1 MTAAAVALG
10 SVDVSSVLPLSVP
23 CAAAGDG
30 RCANAT
36 DSRLSRSSASFE
48 SSTVSVRGALFLRTI
63 MMSSSFTGAPRGK
76 AGPPVCLP
84 QVGTGVSHLTSSMT
98 GNRRKLRQM
107 RAPAAVACLLLLAI
121 AAPATAQP
129 ADRFIT
135 DGGLRLHY
143 LDWGN
148 AGAPPLV
155 LLHGIDRIAHTFDHI
170 APRFTSRYHVIA
182 MDLRGHGDSGWDPE
196 GRYLVEDHVGDLER
210 LVKALGL
217 RDVTLWGN
225 STGGRVVQVFAGL
238 HPDLVAAVIAE
249 DVGPER
255 PRSIADAYARRVK
268 QEESGW
274 ASPEDLLAQMRAA
287 AQPLPDAVLEPY
299 VRYGTQR
306 REDGRL
312 VWKRDP
318 NLVKGFVETE
328 LWRHVRNIK
337 APILYVLG
345 GRSTIVPAAT
355 QEELKKVLPQVR
367 IVTMPGLGH
376 YPSDEKPDEF
386 VGIVRQFLEAPKR

>member
-1 MTAAAVALG
+1 MKRFSAVTCASLLTIATLAGQG
-10 SVDVSSVLPLSVP
+10 SSI
-23 CAAAGDG
+23 
-30 RCANAT
+30 
-36 DSRLSRSSASFE
+36 
-48 SSTVSVRGALFLRTI
+48 ST
-63 MMSSSFTGAPRGK
+63 
-76 AGPPVCLP
+76 
-84 QVGTGVSHLTSSMT
+84 
-98 GNRRKLRQM
+98 
-107 RAPAAVACLLLLAI
+107 
-121 AAPATAQP
+121 P
-129 ADRFIT
+129 ADRFVT
-135 DGGLRLHY
+135 ASGLRLHY

-196 GRYLVEDHVGDLER
+196 ARYLVEDHVGDLER
-210 LVKALGL
+210 LVRELGL
-217 RDVTLWGN
+217 RNVTLWGN
-225 STGGRVVQVFAGL
+225 STGGRVVQLFAGR
-238 HPDLVAAVIAE
+238 HPDLVAAVVAE

-268 QEESGW
+268 QEDNGW
-274 ASPEDLLAQMRAA
+274 ADAGELLAQMRAA
-287 AQPLPDAVLEPY
+287 AQPLPDAVLGPY
-299 VRYGTQR
+299 VRYGTKR
-306 REDGRL
+306 RDDGLL

-328 LWRHVRNIK
+328 LWRYVRNIK

-355 QEELKKVLPQVR
+355 QDELKKVLPQVR

-386 VGIVRQFLEAPKR
+386 VKIVDEFLTAQGGRPASVRFSLPVTKASP

>member
-1 MTAAAVALG
+1 MRALCAAVCLSLLTAAA
-10 SVDVSSVLPLSVP
+10 S
-23 CAAAGDG
+23 AAQ
-30 RCANAT
+30 
-36 DSRLSRSSASFE
+36 
-48 SSTVSVRGALFLRTI
+48 
-63 MMSSSFTGAPRGK
+63 GAP
-76 AGPPVCLP
+76 PD
-84 QVGTGVSHLTSSMT
+84 
-98 GNRRKLRQM
+98 
-107 RAPAAVACLLLLAI
+107 
-121 AAPATAQP
+121 
-129 ADRFIT
+129 DRFVT
-135 DGGLRLHY
+135 AGGLRLHY

-155 LLHGIDRIAHTFDHI
+155 LLHGIDRIAHTFDHL

-196 GRYLVEDHVGDLER
+196 ARYLVEDHVADLER
-210 LVKALGL
+210 LVRELGL
-217 RDVTLWGN
+217 RNVTLWGN

-268 QEESGW
+268 QEENGW
-274 ASPEDLLAQMRAA
+274 AGPEELLAQMRAA
-287 AQPLPDAVLEPY
+287 PQPLPDRVLEPY
-299 VRYGTQR
+299 VQYGTR
-306 REDGRL
+306 RRDDGRL

-328 LWRHVRNIK
+328 LWRYVREITS
-337 APILYVLG
+337 PILYVLG

-355 QEELKKVLPQVR
+355 QDELKKVLSQVR

-386 VGIVRQFLEAPKR
+386 VQIVDEFLK